1 MLKKPIWEDRKIPG
15 TQGTGSGTQGPGPL
29 SHSVGLSKWDSGP
42 VPVSPGNKIVDW
54 GKIWMK
60 VRDRMSENVRTVGM
74 DTNINEA
81 FSLMKENNIRRLP
94 VVEKGKVTGIIT
106 LSDLNQAAPSSA
118 TTLSIHELNYLLAK
132 TTIKD
137 ILPKKQQLITIGPN
151 NYIETA
157 AKVMRKNRIS
167 GLPVIEN
174 NQLVGI
180 VTETDIFDAF
190 IDILGV
196 KKTHSR
202 IDLYTADRP
211 GTIASITGMIAEK
224 GKNILNTVVY
234 FDAKKDKY
242 KMIVRIE
249 ELDNEDVVAELKK
262 SGYEVESVI
271 VSSEDLL

>member
-1 MLKKPIWEDRKIPG
+1 
-15 TQGTGSGTQGPGPL
+15 
-29 SHSVGLSKWDSGP
+29 
-42 VPVSPGNKIVDW
+42 
-54 GKIWMK
+54 MK

-81 FSLMKENNIRRLP
+81 FSVMKEKNIRRLP
-94 VVEKGKVTGIIT
+94 VVEKGKLMGIIT

-137 ILPKKQQLITIGPN
+137 VLPKKQQVITIGPE

-202 IDLYTADRP
+202 IDLFTADRP
-211 GTIASITGMIAEK
+211 GTIAAITGMIAEK

-234 FDAKKDKY
+234 FDAKKDQY

-271 VSSEDLL
+271 VSSEDIL

>member
-1 MLKKPIWEDRKIPG
+1 
-15 TQGTGSGTQGPGPL
+15 
-29 SHSVGLSKWDSGP
+29 
-42 VPVSPGNKIVDW
+42 
-54 GKIWMK
+54 MK
-60 VRDRMSENVRTVGM
+60 VRERMSENVRTVGL

-94 VVEKGKVTGIIT
+94 VVEKGKVVGIIT

-132 TTIKD
+132 TKIKD
-137 ILPKKQQLITIGPN
+137 ILPKKQQLITISPD

-157 AKVMRKNRIS
+157 AKTMRIHRIS
-167 GLPVIEN
+167 ALPVLEN
-174 NQLVGI
+174 NKLVGI

-211 GTIASITGMIAEK
+211 GTVAAITGLIASK
-224 GKNILNTVVY
+224 GKNIINTVVY
-234 FDAKKDKY
+234 FDEKRGKY

-249 ELDNEDVVAELKK
+249 ELDCEAVVDELKK
-262 SGYEVESVI
+262 NGYEVESVI
-271 VSSEDLL
+271 VSPQVV

>member
-1 MLKKPIWEDRKIPG
+1 
-15 TQGTGSGTQGPGPL
+15 
-29 SHSVGLSKWDSGP
+29 
-42 VPVSPGNKIVDW
+42 
-54 GKIWMK
+54 MK
-60 VRDRMSENVRTVGM
+60 VRDRMSENVIAVGM

-94 VVEKGKVTGIIT
+94 IVEKGKVTGIIT

-132 TTIKD
+132 TKIKD
-137 ILPKKQQLITIGPN
+137 VVFKKQKLITIEPN

-157 AKVMRKNRIS
+157 AKVMRKYRIS
-167 GLPVIEN
+167 GLPVVEN

-202 IDLYTADRP
+202 IDFYTADRP
-211 GTIASITGMIAEK
+211 GTLATITGIVAAK
-224 GKNILNTVVY
+224 DKNIINTVVY
-234 FDAKKDKY
+234 FDEKKGKY
-242 KMIVRIE
+242 KMILRLE
-249 ELDNEDVVAELKK
+249 ELECEDVILELKK
-262 SGYEVESVI
+262 GGYEVESVI
-271 VSSEDLL
+271 VSPEDNM

>member
-1 MLKKPIWEDRKIPG
+1 VDRG
-15 TQGTGSGTQGPGPL
+15 QS
-29 SHSVGLSKWDSGP
+29 
-42 VPVSPGNKIVDW
+42 IVER
-54 GKIWMK
+54 GKIFMK

-81 FSLMKENNIRRLP
+81 FSVMKEKNIRRLP
-94 VVEKGKVTGIIT
+94 VVEKGKLMGIIT

-137 ILPKKQQLITIGPN
+137 VLPKKQHVITIGPE

-202 IDLYTADRP
+202 IDLFTADRP
-211 GTIASITGMIAEK
+211 GTIAAITGMIAEK

-271 VSSEDLL
+271 VSSEDIL

>member
-1 MLKKPIWEDRKIPG
+1 
-15 TQGTGSGTQGPGPL
+15 
-29 SHSVGLSKWDSGP
+29 
-42 VPVSPGNKIVDW
+42 
-54 GKIWMK
+54 MK
-60 VRDRMSENVRTVGM
+60 VRDRMSLNVRTVAL
-74 DTNINEA
+74 DTNVNEA

-94 VVEKGKVTGIIT
+94 VVEKGKLIGIVT

-137 ILPKKQQLITIGPN
+137 ILPKKQQVVTIGPD

-157 AKVMRKNRIS
+157 AKIMRKHRVS
-167 GLPVIEN
+167 GLPVIDN

-180 VTETDIFDAF
+180 VTETDIFDAL

-211 GTIASITGMIAEK
+211 GTIAAITGMIANK

-234 FDAKKDKY
+234 FDDQKDKY

-249 ELDNEDVVAELKK
+249 ELDSEDVVKELKK

-271 VSSEDLL
+271 VNSEEII

>member
-1 MLKKPIWEDRKIPG
+1 
-15 TQGTGSGTQGPGPL
+15 
-29 SHSVGLSKWDSGP
+29 
-42 VPVSPGNKIVDW
+42 
-54 GKIWMK
+54 MK
-60 VRDRMSENVRTVGM
+60 VRERMSENVRTVGM
-74 DTNINEA
+74 ETNINEA

-94 VVEKGKVTGIIT
+94 VVEKGKVVGIIT
-106 LSDLNQAAPSSA
+106 LSDLNQAAPSTA

-132 TTIKD
+132 TKIKD
-137 ILPKKQQLITIGPN
+137 VLPKKQQVITISPD

-157 AKVMRKNRIS
+157 AKVMRKYRIS
-167 GLPVIEN
+167 GLPVVEN
-174 NQLVGI
+174 NNLVGI

-211 GTIASITGMIAEK
+211 GTLASITGMIAAK
-224 GKNILNTVVY
+224 GKNIINTVVY
-234 FDAKKDKY
+234 FDEKKGKY

-249 ELDNEDVVAELKK
+249 ELDCEEVVAELKR

-271 VSSEDLL
+271 VSPEVV